1 MILALLVF
9 KLQLTSQPDGGHF
22 ASCQFGGA
30 RQQSKQYDMSDLW
43 GPQTITQN
51 WNLRTHLKCEYNLKP
66 LNPWELCL
74 LYT

>member
-51 WNLRTHLKCEYNLKP
+51 
-66 LNPWELCL
+66 
-74 LYT
+74 